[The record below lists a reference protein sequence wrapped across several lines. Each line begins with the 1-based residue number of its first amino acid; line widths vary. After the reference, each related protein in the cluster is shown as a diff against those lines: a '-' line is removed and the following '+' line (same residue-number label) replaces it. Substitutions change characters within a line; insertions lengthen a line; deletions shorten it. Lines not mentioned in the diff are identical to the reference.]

1 MCPTISNVEPKG
13 RADITTRLEK
23 ECHGPMNI
31 VLVILNASDILAWK
45 TRGDHVI
52 DYCNAPQCPF
62 RVECHISTRR
72 HKDHVMSA
80 VVGEQVMTS

>member
-23 ECHGPMNI
+23 ERHGPMD
-31 VLVILNASDILAWK
+31 ASDILAWK
-45 TRGDHVI
+45 TRGDRVI
-52 DYCNAPQCPF
+52 DYCNAPQRPF
-62 RVECHISTRR
+62 RVECHISTRC